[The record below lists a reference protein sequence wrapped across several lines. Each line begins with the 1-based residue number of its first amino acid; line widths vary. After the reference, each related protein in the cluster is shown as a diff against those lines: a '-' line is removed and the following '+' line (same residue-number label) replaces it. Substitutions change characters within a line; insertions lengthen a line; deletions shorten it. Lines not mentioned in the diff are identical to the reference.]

1 MIGLSLLERY
11 VFGKVMMALG
21 VATGA
26 LLGVLWV
33 VRAVQQI
40 NIVMTNGQGM
50 MTYLQMTALGVPT
63 LSIAIIP
70 VGLLIAFA
78 RTINTLNSDSE
89 LVVMHASGASRNSL
103 IKPFLA
109 AGLVTAV
116 MIYFLA
122 LFIGPLSM
130 QNLRSHITSMRA
142 DLFSFVIRIAS
153 IFVIVSPPSRP
164 FPKIARFDQA
174 FWAVRH
180 IHRPSAQP

>member
-116 MIYFLA
+116 MI
-122 LFIGPLSM
+122 
-130 QNLRSHITSMRA
+130 
-142 DLFSFVIRIAS
+142 
-153 IFVIVSPPSRP
+153 
-164 FPKIARFDQA
+164 
-174 FWAVRH
+174 
-180 IHRPSAQP
+180 